1 MAFLTKPS
9 EEDLQKLGVLA
20 YVTSEERARI
30 LGLPSGQSQ
39 RAIASLA
46 KEIDALKR
54 KGKL

>member
-9 EEDLQKLGVLA
+9 KEDLQKFGILA
-20 YVTSEERARI
+20 HVSAEERGRI
-30 LGLPSGQSQ
+30 MGLPSGQSQ

-46 KEIDALKR
+46 KEIDAAKR